1 MKKSLLLLL
10 LCFLGVWAI
19 LRADDISEHTAKS
32 ASVRIDA
39 RTSVGGRILH
49 GEKVDISPVAENEN
63 KNARLSIDNRPA
75 EGWTVAKPEYDSTQL
90 TRDGWY
96 AFSLNEGAETAT
108 AKLLALNDEEI
119 EIHGGAL
126 KNGDETWEKGKI
138 HIVRNWV
145 RIPQGVT
152 LTVKADAVVKFCE
165 NTGIQVDGTIITEK
179 GSIFTSIADDAAGDH
194 DTDMETAEIGY
205 GLYDITGDGDK
216 SSLSDCDIRC
226 AASLPV
232 NTTWASGQVV
242 HVMGVLRVPSGV
254 TLTIQSGAIVKFATG
269 AELKAEGNNN
279 ITANGAL
286 FTHIADDSDEA
297 GGDTNGDGDATS
309 PVHDAYKLPTAFVP
323 DIDGKDQY
331 GNEIRYITPQP
342 YTGGTIGSGVT
353 KTLGGNRVHKVT
365 GNITIASGGKLIVQP
380 GAVVKMNAGLSIT
393 VNSGGT
399 LEALGNRAQPI
410 VFTSIKDDAHGGDTN
425 GDEDETEPQPGDWGR
440 IYAGGTVNMNYVTIS
455 YLNNNSDQGAI
466 QGSGGTVTFDNGVIE
481 YSVYECV
488 RMNSG
493 SFIARNS
500 VFREASMGFGYYG
513 GSGTRC
519 INCVIT
525 EVTVGCRSRNKYFT
539 NCVFYRVKN
548 ITDQSG
554 DSSSFQNCVFYNP
567 ADFGG
572 AHSYVKVDSNGNI
585 WGDPLFTDAANGDYS
600 LKAGSPCIDAGDGTA
615 APEFDYW
622 GKPRMDVVKV
632 ADSGKPNDDGACP
645 DIGIYEMP
653 GAYTGA
659 CANLTVSSVTAP
671 AAATSGK
678 EITVSWTITNE
689 GNDEANGTWRDVV
702 VLQGDDELGGQIVTL
717 GEATVTTTLVPLDSI
732 PVERKFTLPPLKAG
746 NWRVGVT
753 TNAYRDV
760 YEVKR
765 ADNQSFAEETTA
777 VTLPVWSSSNNRF
790 TVGGY
795 GETGFALPKSN
806 SARIVT
812 ITLPGGAKMSA
823 YGADGYLPSG
833 GNSDVKSVTL
843 ANGKVVLVVPAG
855 AEEAYVTLVNEGG
868 SSATATVSVA
878 NATLSLLEATPAKI
892 LNRGTSTMRVI
903 GTGLSADSVFK
914 LSMGS
919 TTVTGAMVSLED
931 GLVAAVQFDV
941 NGIAPGNYTL
951 SVTEGGR
958 TASLSGKIN
967 VTADGIG
974 PKLEAWLET
983 PPSVR
988 DGRIYT
994 AWLCYKNS
1002 GDADMTMPLFEVS
1015 CNSTTK
1021 LSYTVDG
1028 EYASR
1033 PLRYAGISP
1042 TAPAGVLKAGEEN
1055 RVPVFFTL
1063 KGSYKLNFATISQN
1077 DMDHSTFGTWA
1088 EYAQAMAQAATR
1100 LNARGREEY
1109 RGTVLFGQALKEKN
1123 GQPCSAISGYVR
1135 TIGFGEPVSG
1145 VTVLFSNQNGET
1157 FNAVSDDSGFFS
1169 VSGLVS
1175 DTYDLGTVNAS
1186 LPDDEN
1192 HQINLIDGLDVNGY
1206 VVNVVKLPSISG
1218 WVTAEDTGV
1227 FMSDVPVRLKYG
1239 SLVVKETLT
1248 DIEGHYLIENV
1259 LPGEYTVQLCGIDG
1273 YAEERANVNI
1283 PENSAGVSC
1292 DFIMKCGAVVHA
1304 SVLCKGETVMLEEG
1318 ANVVAYAQDSTV
1330 YQAYMEAD
1338 GTFTFAGL
1346 PEGAY
1351 TFDVQ
1356 SMKYKMDGEIVKELA
1371 SGDVVEVEMAVSEA
1385 AIFMVMPPS
1394 GSAPHKAK
1402 FSIANELYD
1411 SEMFAY
1417 AWDFN
1422 GDGKVDS
1429 RERTPEYTY
1438 TSPGEYTVSVV
1449 VTKDDGTICESVS
1462 VNCVS
1467 VREKVENVPK
1477 STVLVLPDGKQ
1488 FAFVSYSQGN
1498 LVLRQVTS
1506 TASLNPG
1513 NATAVVCYDAS
1524 GNVLARVIDNA
1535 VKEGSLWRLSTSPA
1549 SLDDLFDSYDI
1560 TAVSEGGDG
1569 SGTRDGESDSR
1580 VSWKVGVNGVG
1591 NDITG
1596 SLYPT
1601 ISYDAVRTA
1610 YGKKTGH
1617 QLVVGLKGNLIQSS
1631 QISISASL
1639 NFSKELAPIPIM
1651 KPKVIFTIPLG
1662 PVPIPVS
1669 ARIDVKGVLDGQ
1681 FYGKASVTST
1691 HTEHISTYAGISW
1704 SKQSEFEETNLSFV
1718 KDFSHDSSD
1727 DVTLSLEGGFNLS
1740 FNMMATARIYVGL
1753 GEADVAGAELSIG
1766 PYISVE
1772 ATCSTESADFNVY
1785 VGVKATFGISFL
1797 DVIEFLGLPVDLGAE
1812 WTLLDLKFGVFSSTA
1827 PTYKIL
1833 AHPTSGDEPLDVHF
1847 SVNPFGAWYPMV
1859 YNWDFGDGRTY
1870 TIDKNENFT
1879 HRYGTKGTYTAS
1891 LLVRDKKFTNE
1902 RAKSEVTIKVGDDD
1916 DDNPPPEEEP
1926 TEDETGN
1933 PVQSCDPNEISGVI
1947 GLGDGGTQ
1955 RFVKPGEWLDYTVYF
1970 ENKST
1975 AAAPAQQ
1982 VWVTHNLSKW
1992 LDWSTLE
1999 LGEIAFN
2006 NQIQLELKGKARGT
2020 AMVPQTGTNYHVQM
2034 NAAMDEATGE
2044 FQLYLRSYDKTRQA
2058 YGYWPESVY
2067 AGFLPPND
2075 STHRGEGHFTFRVK
2089 VRDDAPDSAF
2099 INAEATIV
2107 FDYNDPITTSPA
2119 WFNWVTTAESP
2130 VADATTLHWDTSDDA
2145 NGTTY
2150 VVNYWM
2156 GDPDPTAPETTITF
2170 NSDTLTTGSWK
2181 LPDGLAVGTW
2191 YWNVTKTKGDNSSKT
2206 STWSFDILAT
2216 HTLTVNGGIGSGSY
2230 RTNTRVTVEANAV
2243 EGKKFTGWTAV
2254 GLEMSEAEL
2263 SESRLVF
2270 YMPDNDVT
2278 LTANYEEERGIL
2290 LLPGWNLV
2298 ATPGELL
2305 EEDNAELFAE
2315 LKPFVLSKE
2324 SMAYIRA
2331 ALPLHGGEPLW
2342 IYSARRQQVPFVYED
2357 ANGVVGGLTD
2367 KVGWQLIGVGGK
2379 EAITLYNVIAAW
2391 EWSIGGWR
2399 PLEINGGK
2407 VSLKAG
2413 YGYFIYKE

>member
-1 MKKSLLLLL
+1 MKKSLLLL

-19 LRADDISEHTAKS
+19 LRADDISEDTMRS
-32 ASVRIDA
+32 ATVRIDGRA
-39 RTSVGGRILH
+39 SVGGRIIH
-49 GEKVDISPVAENEN
+49 GTQMISPVAENAN
-63 KNARLSIDNRPA
+63 VNAKLTVDGFAAN
-75 EGWTVAKPEYDSTQL
+75 GWTVGNPQFDS
-90 TRDGWY
+90 RKEEDGWHG
-96 AFSLNEGAETAT
+96 FVLNEGAKKAEAN
-108 AKLLALNDEEI
+108 LLILNDDQVV
-119 EIHGGAL
+119 IHGGAL
-126 KNGDETWEKGKI
+126 TANETWAAGKV
-138 HIVRNWV
+138 HVVRNWV

-152 LTVKADAVVKFCE
+152 LTVEADAVVKFCE
-165 NTGIQVDGTIITEK
+165 NTGIQVDGTIITKK
-179 GSIFTSIADDAAGDH
+179 GSIFTSIADDAAGNH
-194 DTDMETAEIGY
+194 DTDMEDAEIGY

-216 SSLSDCDIRC
+216 SSLSNCDIRC

-232 NTTWASGQVV
+232 NTTWMSGQVV

-254 TLTIQSGAIVKFATG
+254 MLTIQSDAVVKFATG
-269 AELKAEGNNN
+269 AELKADGGS
-279 ITANGAL
+279 IAANGAM
-286 FTHIADDSDEA
+286 FTHIADDSEEA

-309 PVHDAYKLPTAFVP
+309 PVHDAYKLTGFTPSA
-323 DIDGKDQY
+323 DC
-331 GNEIRYITPQP
+331 ELRYITM
-342 YTGGTIGSGVT
+342 TFAVGTISDT
-353 KTLGGNRVHKVT
+353 KYLQGNRVHKVT

-380 GAVVKMNAGLSIT
+380 GAIVKMNTGLSIT

-410 VFTSIKDDAHGGDTN
+410 VFTSIKDDAHGGDTDGEN
-425 GDEDETEPQPGDWGR
+425 GTAQTGEWC
-440 IYAGGTVNMNYVTIS
+440 AFNVGGKLEFEHVKVYYGGNTSTGEANSNESGVFNGMSGGSIS
-455 YLNNNSDQGAI
+455 LNNCVIAHSLFDGIYGRAN
-466 QGSGGTVTFDNGVIE
+466 TVTVENTAIYNCDRGVNL
-481 YSVYECV
+481 V
-488 RMNSG
+488 
-493 SFIARNS
+493 
-500 VFREASMGFGYYG
+500 G
-513 GSGTRC
+513 GSGT
-519 INCVIT
+519 
-525 EVTVGCRSRNKYFT
+525 FT
-539 NCVFYRVKN
+539 NCVVDECRWGVMTEGGSATFVNCSVTNFYPGGRWP
-548 ITDQSG
+548 TGWGFTFWSG
-554 DSSSFQNCVFYNP
+554 SMTARYCNVWTKYSGTENYRSSFT
-567 ADFGG
+567 
-572 AHSYVKVDSNGNI
+572 KSNMI
-585 WGDPLFTDAANGDYS
+585 SLDPLFMDAANGDFT
-600 LKAGSPCIDAGDGTA
+600 LKAGSPLIDAGDGIV

-632 ADSGKPNDDGACP
+632 ADSGKPNDNGVCP

-717 GEATVTTTLVPLDSI
+717 GEATVTTALAPLDGI

-765 ADNQSFAEETTA
+765 ADNQSFAEGTTA
-777 VTLPVWSSSNNRF
+777 VALPVWSSSNNKF

-795 GETGFALPKSN
+795 GETGFALSKSN

-812 ITLPGGAKMSA
+812 ITLPSGAKMSA
-823 YGADGYLPSG
+823 YGADGYLPSS
-833 GNSDVKSVTL
+833 GNSDVKSITL

-855 AEEAYVTLVNEGG
+855 AEEAYVTLANEGG
-868 SSATATVSVA
+868 SSTTATVSVA

-1021 LSYTVDG
+1021 LSYPVDG

-1077 DMDHSTFGTWA
+1077 DTDHSTFGTWA

-1100 LNARGREEY
+1100 LNARGKEEY
-1109 RGTVLFGQALKEKN
+1109 RGTVIFGQALKEKN

-1239 SLVVKETLT
+1239 SLVLKETLT
-1248 DIEGHYLIENV
+1248 DVEGHYLIENI

-1273 YAEERANVNI
+1273 YAEDRARVNI

-1304 SVLCKGETVMLEEG
+1304 SVLCKGETVMLEDG

-1356 SMKYKMDGEIVKELA
+1356 STKYKMDGEIVKELA
-1371 SGDVVEVEMAVSEA
+1371 SGDVVEIELPVSEA

-1449 VTKDDGTICESVS
+1449 VTKDDGTVCESVS
-1462 VNCVS
+1462 ANCVS
-1467 VREKVENVPK
+1467 VREKVENVPNA
-1477 STVLVLPDGKQ
+1477 SVLVLPDGKQ

-1560 TAVSEGGDG
+1560 TTVSEGGDG

-1833 AHPTSGDEPLDVHF
+1833 ANPTSGDAPLDVHF

-1902 RAKSEVTIKVGDDD
+1902 RAKSEVTIKVGDDED
-1916 DDNPPPEEEP
+1916 DDPPPEEDP
-1926 TEDETGN
+1926 TDDETGN
-1933 PVQSCDPNEISGVI
+1933 PVQSYDPNEISGMI
-1947 GLGDGGTQ
+1947 GLGDAGT
-1955 RFVKPGEWLDYTVYF
+1955 
-1970 ENKST
+1970 
-1975 AAAPAQQ
+1975 
-1982 VWVTHNLSKW
+1982 
-1992 LDWSTLE
+1992 
-1999 LGEIAFN
+1999 
-2006 NQIQLELKGKARGT
+2006 
-2020 AMVPQTGTNYHVQM
+2020 
-2034 NAAMDEATGE
+2034 
-2044 FQLYLRSYDKTRQA
+2044 
-2058 YGYWPESVY
+2058 
-2067 AGFLPPND
+2067 
-2075 STHRGEGHFTFRVK
+2075 
-2089 VRDDAPDSAF
+2089 
-2099 INAEATIV
+2099 
-2107 FDYNDPITTSPA
+2107 
-2119 WFNWVTTAESP
+2119 
-2130 VADATTLHWDTSDDA
+2130 
-2145 NGTTY
+2145 
-2150 VVNYWM
+2150 
-2156 GDPDPTAPETTITF
+2156 
-2170 NSDTLTTGSWK
+2170 
-2181 LPDGLAVGTW
+2181 
-2191 YWNVTKTKGDNSSKT
+2191 
-2206 STWSFDILAT
+2206 
-2216 HTLTVNGGIGSGSY
+2216 
-2230 RTNTRVTVEANAV
+2230 
-2243 EGKKFTGWTAV
+2243 
-2254 GLEMSEAEL
+2254 
-2263 SESRLVF
+2263 
-2270 YMPDNDVT
+2270 
-2278 LTANYEEERGIL
+2278 
-2290 LLPGWNLV
+2290 
-2298 ATPGELL
+2298 
-2305 EEDNAELFAE
+2305 
-2315 LKPFVLSKE
+2315 
-2324 SMAYIRA
+2324 
-2331 ALPLHGGEPLW
+2331 
-2342 IYSARRQQVPFVYED
+2342 
-2357 ANGVVGGLTD
+2357 
-2367 KVGWQLIGVGGK
+2367 
-2379 EAITLYNVIAAW
+2379 
-2391 EWSIGGWR
+2391 
-2399 PLEINGGK
+2399 
-2407 VSLKAG
+2407 
-2413 YGYFIYKE
+2413 